1 MAITDIFKATKD
13 IVGGEDK
20 TKEVSSATSTS
31 SSEQPQTESST
42 PSPTTGQEPTVQTVE
57 PSSLEHQGTEG
68 KPLNATTEEPA
79 PNLQQSSA
87 PGQKLAQQVVSQNPE
102 LVSSLQGIVD
112 RHERKK
118 NAPDWSTGFMNVIQ
132 NGYEGS
138 IMQGVS
144 DYNRWATDN
153 DQPPLDAFEVF
164 PLLQQYDTTKSY
176 QENVDDEKKLKR
188 QERWEQIGSVLSHVG
203 NLVGTILGAPSQKLT
218 TGAELT
224 DRQHKLRDYT
234 MKQRR
239 EAANDMMALYY
250 KDRADQRANELQSI
264 NIDYKNQQM
273 ELARQKADRE
283 AELAR
288 LQQER
293 VKAQTA
299 NDEARVKQLEKDIEK
314 KEAEIKRMEEL
325 LPYEVAQRKASAN
338 ASNASASASYARANA
353 TRQANEDW
361 IDEAE
366 EWGQLYPTEY
376 EEWKKANQ
384 IETGRRGTKGLNKK
398 NPESFVKRMRK
409 KYGSVKKVKQ
419 GNNTPPSRRK
429 NSNNQNV
436 PPSRRK

>member
-1 MAITDIFKATKD
+1 MAITDIFKATKDIVGGEDKEKEVASTTSTSSSEQPQTESSTLSKD

-42 PSPTTGQEPTVQTVE
+42 LSPTTGQEPTVQTVE
-57 PSSLEHQGTEG
+57 PSSLEHQGTEE

-79 PNLQQSSA
+79 PNLQQSS
-87 PGQKLAQQVVSQNPE
+87 
-102 LVSSLQGIVD
+102 
-112 RHERKK
+112 
-118 NAPDWSTGFMNVIQ
+118 APDWSTGFMNVIQ

-176 QENVDDEKKLKR
+176 QENIDDEKKLKR

-239 EAANDMMALYY
+239 EAANDMMAMYY
-250 KDRADQRANELQSI
+250 KDREDQRANELSSI
-264 NIDYKNQQM
+264 NIEYKNQQM
-273 ELARQKADRE
+273 ELASQKADRE

-293 VKAQTA
+293 VKAQIA

-325 LPYEVAQRKASAN
+325 LPYEVAQRKAAAN
-338 ASNASASASYARANA
+338 AYNASASASYARANA

-366 EWGQLYPTEY
+366 EWGKLYPTEY

-384 IETGRRGTKGLNKK
+384 IETGRRGTKGLDKK